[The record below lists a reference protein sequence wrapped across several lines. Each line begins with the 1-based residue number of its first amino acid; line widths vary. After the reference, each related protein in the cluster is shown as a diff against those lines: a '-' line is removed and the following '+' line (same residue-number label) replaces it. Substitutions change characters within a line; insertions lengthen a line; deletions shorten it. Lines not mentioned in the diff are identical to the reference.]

1 MRLIANWQGVLQRAW
16 SIKFMLAAG
25 LFTGLEFILPYIK
38 DFFPLDHG
46 VFAALAFFA
55 TAGGLV
61 SRLIAQ
67 RTTREGSDID
77 WGNGQ

>member
-1 MRLIANWQGVLQRAW
+1 MRLIPGWQGVLRRAW

-25 LFTGLEFILPYIK
+25 LFTGLEFVLPYIH
-38 DFFPLDHG
+38 DFFPLDRG
-46 VFAALAFFA
+46 VFAALGFIA

-67 RTTREGSDID
+67 RQTHEAADID
-77 WGNGQ
+77 WGSGQ